1 MSGYVSVLSSGHIA
15 VPLLPLTLLFTLVT
29 SSVMV
34 TQASSSDRTPE
45 GETLSLIC
53 EAQSFPTP
61 DVTWLHN
68 GNPVFPSSRPRHT
81 VVTVEVEEYLLRSV
95 LNISDVVPGDAGEY
109 RCRLDNLNEPVD
121 YSIMVSIE
129 GETISS
135 LLHYATS
142 FPREPGNEAT
152 NLYCTMQP
160 HSQESLGTR
169 LLISTALCNLIP
181 KRAWE

>member
-1 MSGYVSVLSSGHIA
+1 MMVAIILVLLRAVQEMSRSLSSSQYKVSVRTQRLSLCGSHIA
-15 VPLLPLTLLFTLVT
+15 SLLLLVT

-34 TQASSSDRTPE
+34 TQASSSDPPE

-53 EAQSFPTP
+53 EARSFPTP
-61 DVTWLHN
+61 VVTWLHN
-68 GNPVFPSSRPRHT
+68 GNPVFPFGDSSRPRHT
-81 VVTVEVEEYLLRSV
+81 VVTVEVEEYFLQSV

-129 GETISS
+129 GETISP

-142 FPREPGNEAT
+142 FPKEPGNEAT
-152 NLYCTMQP
+152 NL
-160 HSQESLGTR
+160 
-169 LLISTALCNLIP
+169 
-181 KRAWE
+181 